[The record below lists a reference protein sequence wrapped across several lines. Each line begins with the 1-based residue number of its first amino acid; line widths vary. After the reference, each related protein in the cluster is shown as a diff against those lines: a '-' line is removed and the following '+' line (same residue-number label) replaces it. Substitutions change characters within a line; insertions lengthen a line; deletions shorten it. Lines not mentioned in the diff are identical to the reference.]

1 MTLHASKGLEF
12 PHVYMMGV
20 EEELLPHRTSI
31 EEDNIVEERRLMYV
45 GITRARES
53 LAITQALTRKQ
64 YGEKVDTLASR
75 LLDSAA
81 VGITG
86 LGRRLRPFQV
96 YGDIA
101 DGLEVVF
108 LPVALP
114 AYNEYLGYANWF
126 YADLPAPYP
135 ALQMVWPDPNG
146 VFPWQPGYDAR
157 FRRAQPLLGEA
168 PEGPPLQ

>member
-1 MTLHASKGLEF
+1 MFLDEMPEGFRYPRPEDEQDKQLLARIERQGWHHLSVDGAAGEPGYAFTLGHFLKRDHPELIVVGL
-12 PHVYMMGV
+12 
-20 EEELLPHRTSI
+20 
-31 EEDNIVEERRLMYV
+31 
-45 GITRARES
+45 
-53 LAITQALTRKQ
+53 K
-64 YGEKVDTLASR
+64 DTLASR

>member
-1 MTLHASKGLEF
+1 VVGL
-12 PHVYMMGV
+12 
-20 EEELLPHRTSI
+20 
-31 EEDNIVEERRLMYV
+31 
-45 GITRARES
+45 
-53 LAITQALTRKQ
+53 K
-64 YGEKVDTLASR
+64 DTLASR

-168 PEGPPLQ
+168 PEAPSLQ

>member
-1 MTLHASKGLEF
+1 M
-12 PHVYMMGV
+12 
-20 EEELLPHRTSI
+20 
-31 EEDNIVEERRLMYV
+31 
-45 GITRARES
+45 
-53 LAITQALTRKQ
+53 
-64 YGEKVDTLASR
+64 
-75 LLDSAA
+75 
-81 VGITG
+81 
-86 LGRRLRPFQV
+86 RPFQV

-168 PEGPPLQ
+168 PEGPSLQ